1 MKQRENGILIGT
13 VMDLDDPEQI
23 GRVKVR
29 LAQYNDV
36 ESYWARLV
44 APMAGNKRGLF
55 LRPEVGDEVLVAF
68 ENGDPRRVYVLGSLW
83 SKVDVPPPDD
93 GKPTENNWRFFV
105 SRSGHILKF
114 DDTSGAE
121 KIELIDKAGALKIV
135 IDAAGE
141 KIQITCD
148 KGDIEIKAPSGTLT
162 LEAKTVEIK
171 AKSDMSLEAG
181 TQMKIKGQK
190 VDIN

>member
-13 VMDLDDPEQI
+13 VMDLDDPEKI

-44 APMAGNKRGLF
+44 TPMAGKGRGLF
-55 LRPEVGDEVLVAF
+55 LRPEVGDEVLIAF

-83 SKVDVPPPDD
+83 SKVDTPPPDD
-93 GKPTENNWRFFV
+93 GKPTDNNWRFFV

-114 DDTSGAE
+114 DDTDGAE

-148 KGDIEIKAPSGTLT
+148 KGDIEVKAPSGSLT
-162 LEAKTVEIK
+162 IEAKTIEIK
-171 AKSDMSLEAG
+171 AKADMSLEAG
-181 TQMKIKGQK
+181 TQMKLKGQK

>member
-13 VMDLDDPEQI
+13 VMDLDDPETI

-44 APMAGNKRGLF
+44 APMAGGQRGLF
-55 LRPEVGDEVLVAF
+55 LRPELGDEVLVAF
-68 ENGDPRRVYVLGSLW
+68 ENGDPRRAYVLGSLW
-83 SKVDVPPPDD
+83 SKVDAPPPDD
-93 GKPTENNWRFFV
+93 GKPADNNWRFIV
-105 SRSGHILKF
+105 SRSGHILRF
-114 DDTSGAE
+114 DDTKGAE
-121 KIELIDKAGALKIV
+121 KIELIDKSGALKVV

-148 KGDIEIKAPSGTLT
+148 KGDVEVKSPAGSIT
-162 LEAKTVEIK
+162 LEAQKVEIK
-171 AKSDMSLEAG
+171 ATADMSLEAG
-181 TQMKIKGQK
+181 AQMKIKGAK